1 MVTFQE
7 LIMISR
13 EFNEFTCLV
22 TQHDHAQVSLDIF
35 NMMNENLKSKSN
47 NIPDLQ
53 YAIRNH
59 DCGWIEYDLYPKL
72 SDKNLIYTF
81 QNMENHLQLE
91 LWLRSVSSSINPYS
105 SLLISEHFKFLANQ
119 SKTLDI
125 TLKKDFIKKSDQL
138 IRNMFRGHKIPSIET
153 DSFKLELSIL
163 QCCDLISLVLCR
175 EKKLKSDLYP
185 SIFIDSKT
193 NFDYSMNFIE
203 DSIVKFS
210 GGFLERKENFLEV
223 PYRQIETD
231 LLSEPKKIKEEFK
244 NSRVKFRRIYLVN

>member
-72 SDKNLIYTF
+72 SDNNLIYTF

-91 LWLRSVSSSINPYS
+91 LWLKSVSSSINPYS
-105 SLLISEHFKFLANQ
+105 SLLISEHFKFLAKQ

-138 IRNMFRGHKIPSIET
+138 IKPQFSAIVGLVHFYAQEQNKEFTFNQSKGIIGQIVEWIKS
-153 DSFKLELSIL
+153 EL
-163 QCCDLISLVLCR
+163 
-175 EKKLKSDLYP
+175 
-185 SIFIDSKT
+185 
-193 NFDYSMNFIE
+193 
-203 DSIVKFS
+203 
-210 GGFLERKENFLEV
+210 
-223 PYRQIETD
+223 
-231 LLSEPKKIKEEFK
+231 
-244 NSRVKFRRIYLVN
+244 

>member
-1 MVTFQE
+1 MVSFQE

-35 NMMNENLKSKSN
+35 NMMNESLKSKSN

-72 SDKNLIYTF
+72 SDNNLIYTF

-91 LWLRSVSSSINPYS
+91 LWLKSVSSSINPYS
-105 SLLISEHFKFLANQ
+105 SLLISEHFKFLAKQ

-138 IRNMFRGHKIPSIET
+138 IGNMFRGYKIPSIET
-153 DSFKLELSIL
+153 DNFKLELSIL
-163 QCCDLISLVLCR
+163 QCCDLISLVLC
-175 EKKLKSDLYP
+175 
-185 SIFIDSKT
+185 
-193 NFDYSMNFIE
+193 
-203 DSIVKFS
+203 
-210 GGFLERKENFLEV
+210 
-223 PYRQIETD
+223 
-231 LLSEPKKIKEEFK
+231 
-244 NSRVKFRRIYLVN
+244 

>member
-35 NMMNENLKSKSN
+35 NMMSDGLKSKSD
-47 NIPDLQ
+47 NIADLQ

-72 SDKNLIYTF
+72 SDNNLIYTF

-91 LWLRSVSSSINPYS
+91 LWLKSVSSSINPYS

-138 IRNMFRGHKIPSIET
+138 ISNMFRGHKIPSIET

>member
-7 LIMISR
+7 LIMITR

-35 NMMNENLKSKSN
+35 NMINENLKSKSN

-72 SDKNLIYTF
+72 SDNNLIYTF

-138 IRNMFRGHKIPSIET
+138 ISNMFRGHKIPSIET

>member
-72 SDKNLIYTF
+72 SDNNFIYTF

-91 LWLRSVSSSINPYS
+91 LWLKSVSSSINSYS

-138 IRNMFRGHKIPSIET
+138 ISNMFRGHEIPSIET
-153 DSFKLELSIL
+153 DNFKLELSIL